1 MKKHQVKRFVSSK
14 LIPAIESYY
23 NRCGQYI
30 DDTIKNDEQAIKLL
44 TRLESAEIKD
54 KEVINEFIKLC
65 DLHLS

>member
-1 MKKHQVKRFVSSK
+1 MKKHQVKKLVSLK

-23 NRCGQYI
+23 NDRGQYI

-44 TRLESAEIKD
+44 TQLESAEIKD